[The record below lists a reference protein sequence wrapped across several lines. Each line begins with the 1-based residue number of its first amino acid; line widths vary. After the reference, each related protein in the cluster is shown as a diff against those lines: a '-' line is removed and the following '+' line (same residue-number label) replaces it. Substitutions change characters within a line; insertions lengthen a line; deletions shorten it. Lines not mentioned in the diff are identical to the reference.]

1 MSIGPPFSA
10 QINHQNGSVIVRV
23 SGELDLASAPRL
35 QATAAH
41 LICGSVAGVTIDLSG
56 LEFADLTG
64 LRALD
69 DVGHDVSRA
78 GAEFHVI
85 GVTEYLR
92 RIIRVAEFADLER
105 ACRTTT

>member
-10 QINHQNGSVIVRV
+10 QINPHNGSVTVRV

-41 LICGSVAGVTIDLSG
+41 LICGPLAGVTIDLSD
-56 LEFADLTG
+56 LDFADLTG
-64 LRALD
+64 LRALE

-78 GAEFHVI
+78 GAEFRVV

-92 RIIRVAEFADLER
+92 RIMRVAEFSDLER